1 MKNGKYSVDWL
12 KGDLHPTPPVVNI
25 IIDDESENQ
34 SQTVEAS
41 DVDGEETPSQ
51 RLQHINMFDSLDIFF
66 MVTLNEDFTGQSLMQ
81 CIMKSKLFSLLI

>member
-1 MKNGKYSVDWL
+1 METYHQTIPKSSNQENCGWVMENGKYSVDWL

-25 IIDDESENQ
+25 ITDDESENQ

-51 RLQHINMFDSLDIFF
+51 RL
-66 MVTLNEDFTGQSLMQ
+66 
-81 CIMKSKLFSLLI
+81 

>member
-1 MKNGKYSVDWL
+1 MENGKYSVDWL

-51 RLQHINMFDSLDIFF
+51 RL
-66 MVTLNEDFTGQSLMQ
+66 
-81 CIMKSKLFSLLI
+81 